1 MLKTVNLAVGVFS
14 AMMLMTAAMDAH
26 ALTLRASHQFPGGV
40 GDVRDEM
47 LQLMR
52 EQTSEIGRLDTT
64 LMLILTQ
71 LQKMTALMERAE
83 QRRLQSPD

>member
-1 MLKTVNLAVGVFS
+1 MA
-14 AMMLMTAAMDAH
+14 
-26 ALTLRASHQFPGGV
+26 REP
-40 GDVRDEM
+40 DEM